1 MRSFLLIACLILP
14 VSFSSGC
21 GALKLIAKGTKG
33 TVAVS
38 LKVLT
43 FPLSTSNKGKGVYV
57 GYASWYGDEF
67 HGRRTA
73 NGEIYNQFRYT
84 AAHRSLPY
92 NTLVEV
98 TNLKTRRAVIVRIND
113 RGPFI
118 RGRIIDLSYAAAR
131 KIGMIEDGVQRV
143 RLKVLR

>member
-1 MRSFLLIACLILP
+1 MRSFIFITCLILL

-21 GALKLIAKGTKG
+21 SALKLVAKGTAG

-43 FPLSTSNKGKGVYV
+43 FPLTPSKRANGIYV
-57 GYASWYGDEF
+57 GYASWYGDYF

-84 AAHRSLPY
+84 AAHRSLPF

-98 TNLKTRRAVIVRIND
+98 TNLKTRRNVIVRIND

-118 RGRIIDLSYAAAR
+118 RGRIIDLSFAAAK
-131 KIGMIEDGVQRV
+131 KIGMVEDGVQKV
-143 RLKVLR
+143 RLKILR